1 MLFTKVLFLL
11 CVESFDLF
19 SNLASVLSVLVYWT
33 SFCLPEK
40 CQSISDMKF
49 YFALLLYYGLMFLN
63 LVGKLN
69 ACSLIWFVGWTQQ
82 EMQLGI

>member
-1 MLFTKVLFLL
+1 MSKHVKFLAKK
-11 CVESFDLF
+11 CFAKAGP
-19 SNLASVLSVLVYWT
+19 NT
-33 SFCLPEK
+33 EK
-40 CQSISDMKF
+40 YGPRSEYGFLRTGCRPIRMQDSLKPYNKKF

-82 EMQLGI
+82 

>member
-11 CVESFDLF
+11 CVESLDLF

-33 SFCLPEK
+33 TFCLPEK
-40 CQSISDMKF
+40 CHSQSIGDMKF

-63 LVGKLN
+63 LVAKLN
-69 ACSLIWFVGWTQQ
+69 ACSLIWFVSWTQ
-82 EMQLGI
+82 

>member
-11 CVESFDLF
+11 WVESFDLF

-33 SFCLPEK
+33 ISGLLEK
-40 CQSISDMKF
+40 CQSIGDMKF
-49 YFALLLYYGLMFLN
+49 YFALSLYYGLIFLN
-63 LVGKLN
+63 LVGKMN

-82 EMQLGI
+82 

>member
-1 MLFTKVLFLL
+1 MLLTKVLFRL

-40 CQSISDMKF
+40 CQSIGDIKG
-49 YFALLLYYGLMFLN
+49 LLTEREVCTVKYRTEVF
-63 LVGKLN
+63 
-69 ACSLIWFVGWTQQ
+69 
-82 EMQLGI
+82 

>member
-40 CQSISDMKF
+40 CQSIGDMKF
-49 YFALLLYYGLMFLN
+49 VYFVIMVRCFLN
-63 LVGKLN
+63 LIGKLN

-82 EMQLGI
+82 

>member
-33 SFCLPEK
+33 SSCLPEK
-40 CQSISDMKF
+40 CQSIVKF
-49 YFALLLYYGLMFLN
+49 YFALLLYCGLMFLN
-63 LVGKLN
+63 LVSKLN
-69 ACSLIWFVGWTQQ
+69 VCSLIWFVGWTQQ
-82 EMQLGI
+82 

>member
-19 SNLASVLSVLVYWT
+19 SNLVFFLVYWT

-40 CQSISDMKF
+40 CQSIGDMKF

-69 ACSLIWFVGWTQQ
+69 ACSLIWFVGWTHQ
-82 EMQLGI
+82 